1 MPVEYCQ
8 CAVVFVPGGLDP
20 GGSCDFHYGIVSDIF
35 GTPCEDRNVIFL
47 ELYSKFLW
55 INLFNS
61 FIELCSVREKSL
73 PVGVLSGFYDFA
85 QLEYSTSISVF
96 GFLKTIIME
105 ANAEKDCSVLGNLF
119 QTIVSDLRVSKA
131 TSYISCTQL

>member
-8 CAVVFVPGGLDP
+8 RAVVFVPGGLDP

-61 FIELCSVREKSL
+61 FIELCSVGEKSL

-85 QLEYSTSISVF
+85 QLE
-96 GFLKTIIME
+96 
-105 ANAEKDCSVLGNLF
+105 
-119 QTIVSDLRVSKA
+119 
-131 TSYISCTQL
+131 